1 MTADSRS
8 LLEHF
13 AAHPAFVV
21 RHALRLAVDAHEG
34 QVRKYTGEAFVTH
47 PATVAR
53 TVSEFNTDP
62 LVLAAALLHD
72 VVEDTAV
79 TPDDLRARFPATV
92 VRLVLSLTNPSRPED
107 GDRTARKAIDHA
119 HVARAEPRAQT
130 IKYADVLHNVQS
142 IARHDP
148 AFAPTYLR
156 QKASLIARLDHG
168 HPVLRRRVQDC
179 IRSLQHLHAG

>member
-1 MTADSRS
+1 MTVDHHAP
-8 LLEHF
+8 LAHF
-13 AAHPAFVV
+13 AAHPSFVV
-21 RHALRLAVDAHEG
+21 RDALRLAVDAHQG

-47 PATVAR
+47 PASVAH
-53 TVSEFNTDP
+53 TVSEFDSDP

-79 TPDDLRARFPATV
+79 TAQALRARFPATV

-119 HVARAEPRAQT
+119 HVAQAEPRAQT

-148 AFAPTYLR
+148 AFAPTYLQ
-156 QKASLIARLDHG
+156 QKASLIARLDRG
-168 HPVLRRRVQDC
+168 HPVLRRRVRECVQ
-179 IRSLQHLHAG
+179 SLQHAHAD